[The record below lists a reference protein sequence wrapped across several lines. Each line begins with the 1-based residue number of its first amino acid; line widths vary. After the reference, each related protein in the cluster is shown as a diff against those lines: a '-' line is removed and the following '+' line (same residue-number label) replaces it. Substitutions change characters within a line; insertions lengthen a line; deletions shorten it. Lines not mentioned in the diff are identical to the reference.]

1 MGLRFDLS
9 AANWLAHVL
18 DEKSRIPPFRPDDP
32 WAKREIISALG
43 FSQKDFFSSPERESE
58 FDHLLQSLERTD
70 REDTIG
76 FEKGLLGLRRFFAER
91 RWTALIV
98 PSGSDEDLDGK
109 LCSPDFLRGLVRIR
123 PDDPGL
129 ILQLTDPPA
138 RGQIMGL
145 QDVFPAFRTALM
157 DSTSWPGVLLW
168 TQRGEGVFLPFWT
181 RSLGTVRERAHW
193 MFSHLSTT
201 TGLDPKLFKHQ
212 YLRSIGMSDD
222 DNQRLTILQMSDIH
236 LGCPQANQALP
247 RLQQLARNIVRES
260 GGGSAVLPIVSGDL
274 IDDPDEDYHDQ
285 FRAFHD
291 MLRNLANHPPILL
304 LGNHDVRRDGYKARC
319 LEQAVQIPAQSKVYW
334 IDEFNL
340 GIAAFNSVLGGRLA
354 RGSIGQRQFYDIG
367 SELDAKKNSD
377 RYTLIGVLHHHP
389 ISVEKPEWYAQ
400 PFYERI
406 LGPWFERTD
415 ELEDAEVFLQF
426 AKSRSFATIMHG
438 HKHIPRLDKTRD
450 GIPVFGCGSSVGKVD
465 TKNRIPL
472 MSLNV
477 LTFDRRTN
485 QVAGSLLVESVPGG
499 GLGDYHTLM
508 CRWTMDPNK
517 RSARA

>member
-18 DEKSRIPPFRPDDP
+18 DQNSKIPLFQDDP
-32 WAKREIISALG
+32 LVKWQIIRALG
-43 FSQKDFFSSPERESE
+43 FSQENFFSSPERESE
-58 FDHLLQSLERTD
+58 FDHLLQRLEKTASKGA
-70 REDTIG
+70 TG
-76 FEKGLLGLRRFFAER
+76 FEDGLLGLRRFFADR

-98 PSGSDEDLDGK
+98 PSGTDEDLDWR
-109 LCSPDFLRGLVRIR
+109 LCSQDFLRGLIRIR

-138 RGQIMGL
+138 RGEIMGL

-157 DSTSWPGVLLW
+157 ESTSWPGVLLW
-168 TQRGEGVFLPFWT
+168 THRGEAVFLPFWT
-181 RSLGTVRERAHW
+181 RSLGTATDRAYW
-193 MFSHLSTT
+193 IFSHLSTT
-201 TGLDPKLFKHQ
+201 IGLDPKLFKDQ
-212 YLRSIGMSDD
+212 YLRSIGMADD
-222 DNQRLTILQMSDIH
+222 GNQRLTILQMSDIH
-236 LGCPQANQALP
+236 LGCSQANQALP
-247 RLQQLARNIVRES
+247 RLQQLARNIVRDS
-260 GGGSAVLPIVSGDL
+260 GGASAVLPIVSGDL

-285 FRAFHD
+285 FRVFHD
-291 MLRNLANHPPILL
+291 MLKNLTDHSPILL

-319 LEQAVQIPAQSKVYW
+319 LDQAVQIPAQSKVYW
-334 IDEFNL
+334 IDDFNL
-340 GIAAFNSVLGGRLA
+340 GIAAFNSVVGGKLA

-377 RYTLIGVLHHHP
+377 RYTLVGVLHHHP
-389 ISVEKPEWYAQ
+389 MSVEKPEWYAQ

-415 ELEDAEVFLQF
+415 ELEDAELFLQF
-426 AKSRSFATIMHG
+426 ADSRRFAAIMHG
-438 HKHIPRLDKTRD
+438 HKHIPRLNKTPH

-465 TKNRIPL
+465 TRDRNPL

-499 GLGDYHTLM
+499 GLRDYHTLM
-508 CRWTMDPNK
+508 CRWTIDPNK
-517 RSARA
+517 PSARA